1 MFGRKATQIHDPEG
15 GPPPKVAKIFAAPPL
30 IYFGFILLGTA
41 LHTFTRAEG
50 WQGGTPQTVLGIV
63 LGLVGIGLSMWA
75 IQQFRTADTSPDPRE
90 ETTALIETGPF
101 RFTRNPLYLAM
112 TLMQVGL
119 GVAIDRPL
127 IVWLAIPAFLII
139 WFGVVEGEE
148 RYLTD
153 MFGDR
158 YGEYRKRVRRWI

>member
-15 GPPPKVAKIFAAPPL
+15 GPPPKVAKIFAPPPL
-30 IYFGFILLGTA
+30 IFFGSILLGTA
-41 LHTFTRAEG
+41 LHTLTRAEG
-50 WQGGTPQTVLGIV
+50 WDGGWPQAALGIAIGTA
-63 LGLVGIGLSMWA
+63 GLALSMWA

-90 ETTALIETGPF
+90 ETKRLIETGPF

-119 GVAIDRPL
+119 GTAIDRPL
-127 IVWLAIPAFLII
+127 IVWFAIPAFLLI

-148 RYLTD
+148 RYLQE
-153 MFGDR
+153 MFGDS
-158 YGEYRKRVRRWI
+158 YRAYRDRVRRWL

>member
-15 GPPPKVAKIFAAPPL
+15 GPPPKVAKIFAAPTL
-30 IYFGFILLGTA
+30 IYFCFILLGTA

-50 WQGGTPQTVLGIV
+50 WDGGWPQTVLGI
-63 LGLVGIGLSMWA
+63 LIGGAGIALSMWA
-75 IQQFRTADTSPDPRE
+75 IQQFRIADTSPDPRE
-90 ETTALIETGPF
+90 ETTALIESGPF

-119 GVAIDRPL
+119 GLAIDRPL
-127 IVWLAIPAFLII
+127 IAWLAIPAFLLI

-148 RYLTD
+148 RYLKEV
-153 MFGDR
+153 FGER
-158 YGEYRKRVRRWI
+158 YADYRKRVRRWI